1 VDLFVRSS
9 IKLRG
14 IFMSKVSRHTCVA
27 AGFLLFVLSAGLLA
41 QPGWVYAA
49 DRTVV
54 GELFSTDG

>member
-1 VDLFVRSS
+1 MRL
-9 IKLRG
+9 
-14 IFMSKVSRHTCVA
+14 VSRRATVA

-54 GELFSTDG
+54 GELFSADG